1 MFKSLEFVL
10 GHTEDAE
17 ALIQDNLLKLSQNRE
32 QLHTWA
38 PAPSICSAS
47 PSHFRAGEGWVWPET
62 GAPNEEMHL
71 ARKGSP
77 QPPIPGTGLPAWTP
91 NSRAWWLRAPLSQL
105 LPSPQSRSPTPGMV
119 GSDLRGSG
127 LPCPL
132 PHGQEERQ
140 ADKGSLLPP
149 SSPPPRIA
157 LSSSS

>member
-77 QPPIPGTGLPAWTP
+77 ASPTAGTGVPGGLLDCRAAGVWWRLLQRPPAAQ
-91 NSRAWWLRAPLSQL
+91 SRAGPRPAQL
-105 LPSPQSRSPTPGMV
+105 PEGGLLCSGLSPT
-119 GSDLRGSG
+119 SRRGS
-127 LPCPL
+127 
-132 PHGQEERQ
+132 R
-140 ADKGSLLPP
+140 ADEAP
-149 SSPPPRIA
+149 
-157 LSSSS
+157 